1 MNDLTSFI
9 SILTNTEKEVLKKL
23 YYLRTLNIEQA
34 YAFCAQPYSEVSSI
48 NEFVSKAITRLT
60 KSNCIEVIPFN
71 CNFIL
76 FLTPNG
82 IDAVRIL
89 LNLPTSIVHPQNG
102 AIKRGYYRASELKMK
117 DRLINH
123 QLHLNEFLLQ
133 FEFYAAKHQLTD
145 TYHYYDEKHL
155 SRYKD
160 IRPDGLLQFE
170 DFDLLLEMDM
180 NTESKKQLSA
190 KWRNYHTYLSKK
202 AYMEPNHKKMIVFFI
217 CEGTTKLVERKD
229 VVAKTSHDEL
239 GYLFSEKF
247 EIYTGNTSSLL
258 KLFFEQL
265 HPYLKDEN
273 SNVHHVRILL
283 QEYHDFNIYKV
294 NQLIPDGLI
303 GNYSLY
309 IRRTCEMTG
318 EIQDMLFDD
327 WRLGQISLLTNIAF
341 LSKNSFLINK
351 YIGTNYKYLIL
362 IDDLNKTHAVLSQ
375 ANLLNNSKLIFT
387 TVDRLMNSALYKA
400 VFTITPEREIY
411 TFKDDSMTDMVYEG
425 KF

>member
-170 DFDLLLEMDM
+170 DFDLYW
-180 NTESKKQLSA
+180 
-190 KWRNYHTYLSKK
+190 KW
-202 AYMEPNHKKMIVFFI
+202 I
-217 CEGTTKLVERKD
+217 
-229 VVAKTSHDEL
+229 
-239 GYLFSEKF
+239 
-247 EIYTGNTSSLL
+247 
-258 KLFFEQL
+258 
-265 HPYLKDEN
+265 
-273 SNVHHVRILL
+273 
-283 QEYHDFNIYKV
+283 
-294 NQLIPDGLI
+294 
-303 GNYSLY
+303 
-309 IRRTCEMTG
+309 
-318 EIQDMLFDD
+318 
-327 WRLGQISLLTNIAF
+327 
-341 LSKNSFLINK
+341 
-351 YIGTNYKYLIL
+351 
-362 IDDLNKTHAVLSQ
+362 
-375 ANLLNNSKLIFT
+375 
-387 TVDRLMNSALYKA
+387 
-400 VFTITPEREIY
+400 
-411 TFKDDSMTDMVYEG
+411 
-425 KF
+425 